1 MTAGVE
7 GDTRQI
13 EVHFIRRADVDD
25 VRSFAAEEI
34 LEVRVSPALETEQIL
49 QLTRRAGK
57 TLGTASKNGYYI
69 GPDLRMPLGVM
80 AADAACPGD
89 GDAKVR
95 PAALSPFDQLF
106 DLPGFGVADLLLDT
120 FLAAL
125 AGTAQFLLPH
135 ITLGGH
141 GSLSDIEAIAAIR
154 SNLPSRQRLD
164 KMVSGACQN
173 HAQQSH
179 AHVESVL
186 RLSEVGSTGV
196 SIDLLGVDL
205 VDSGQGMHDDGM

>member
-34 LEVRVSPALETEQIL
+34 IEVRVSPALETEQIL

-95 PAALSPFDQLF
+95 PTALSPFDQLF
-106 DLPGFGVADLLLDT
+106 DLP
-120 FLAAL
+120 AAL
-125 AGTAQFLLPH
+125 ASRIFCL
-135 ITLGGH
+135 
-141 GSLSDIEAIAAIR
+141 IR
-154 SNLPSRQRLD
+154 SLRRLRARRSSCCRTLLLVA
-164 KMVSGACQN
+164 M
-173 HAQQSH
+173 
-179 AHVESVL
+179 
-186 RLSEVGSTGV
+186 GV
-196 SIDLLGVDL
+196 SLN
-205 VDSGQGMHDDGM
+205 